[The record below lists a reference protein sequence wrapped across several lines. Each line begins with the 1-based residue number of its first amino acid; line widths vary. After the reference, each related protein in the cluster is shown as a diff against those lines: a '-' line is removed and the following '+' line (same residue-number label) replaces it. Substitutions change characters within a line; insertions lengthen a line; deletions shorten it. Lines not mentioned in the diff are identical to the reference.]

1 MEDWVP
7 IQDFPGYSVSNLGRV
22 RRDQTGR
29 ILRPK
34 VNQEGVAYVGLMRD
48 YDQHQRGLAK
58 MVAYAFLNPQ
68 FEAFDTPINLD
79 GNRLNCA
86 VDNLMWRPRWFA
98 VRYHQ
103 QFKNDAYDISGLL
116 SGSLRAI
123 DTGELFDTPR
133 AAACRYG
140 LLERDIVLSVLNQ
153 TATWPSYMRFE
164 EV

>member
-7 IQDFPGYSVSNLGRV
+7 ILDFPGYSVSSLGRV

-29 ILRPK
+29 VLRPK
-34 VNQEGVAYVGLMRD
+34 VNQEGIAYVGLMRD
-48 YDQHQRGLAK
+48 YDQRQRGLAK
-58 MVAYAFLNPQ
+58 LVAYAFLIPQ

-98 VRYHQ
+98 VKYHR
-103 QFKNDAYDISGLL
+103 QFKDDDSISELL
-116 SGSLRAI
+116 RGSLRSI
-123 DTGELFDTPR
+123 DTGELFDTPM

-153 TATWPSYMRFE
+153 TETWPNYMRFE